1 MTTAAHAYLAG
12 DDAHWLACALLYRDY
27 KRRKFSAYVAFA
39 EECYTT
45 RGRVVSESHLRF
57 MVGAYQTCRDLAMAF
72 GWQTVKPL
80 ILRLPF
86 TYFGQAGK
94 KWRSLDLTAEQVL
107 DTLQRAARGELSS
120 VTQVVDDMEITAM
133 LDDKGDGN
141 TNGRAWV
148 TGLLPGL
155 IRFSE
160 TPPTDVPEGVVDAMR
175 TAVKVAQDWL
185 SE

>member
-1 MTTAAHAYLAG
+1 MTTAAHAYMQG
-12 DDAHWLACALLYRDY
+12 DDAHWLSCALLYRDY
-27 KRRKFSAYVAFA
+27 RRRKFAAYVAFA
-39 EECYTT
+39 QECYTQ
-45 RGRVVSESHLRF
+45 RGRTVSESHLRF
-57 MVGAYQTCRDLAMAF
+57 MVGAYQTFRDLVTEF

-80 ILRLPF
+80 RLQLPF

-94 KWRSLDLTAEQVL
+94 KWRSLDLTAAQVL
-107 DTLQRAARGELSS
+107 DTLQRAARGELTS

-148 TGLLPGL
+148 RDFLPGM

-160 TPPTDVPEGVVDAMR
+160 TPPGDVPMEVVTAFRDAVQL
-175 TAVKVAQDWL
+175 AKNWL

>member
-1 MTTAAHAYLAG
+1 MTTPAHIYMQG
-12 DDAHWLACALLYRDY
+12 DDAHWRACWLLHRDY
-27 KRRKFSAYVAFA
+27 KRRKFAAYVAFA

-57 MVGAYQTCRDLAMAF
+57 MVGAYQTFRDLVKVF
-72 GWQTVKPL
+72 GVDVVKPL
-80 ILRLPF
+80 RLQLPF
-86 TYFGQAGK
+86 SYFGQAGK
-94 KWRSLDLTAEQVL
+94 KWRALDLTSAQVL
-107 DTLQRAARGELSS
+107 DSLQRAARGELSS
-120 VTQVVDDMEITAM
+120 VTQVTDDLEITAM

-160 TPPTDVPEGVVDAMR
+160 TPPTDVPENVVTAMR
-175 TAVKVAQDWL
+175 TAVNVARDWL